1 MPEIEIR
8 PAFSTD
14 IQKLID
20 LNHSYTTDYVWQM
33 SLESS
38 DNQIRVAFREARLP
52 RSVQVSYP
60 YIPAKLA
67 DTWTHRDALL
77 VADSASGLIGYI
89 GLKTGITPQ
98 GVWITDLVVERNFR
112 RKGIG
117 SALIFAAEEWC
128 AQQGLAKLT
137 LEMQSKNY
145 PAIQFAYN
153 LGFDFCGYNDQYY
166 DNQDIAIFFSAYV

>member
-14 IQKLID
+14 IPKLISLD
-20 LNHSYTTDYVWQM
+20 HNYVTDHVWQM
-33 SLESS
+33 TLKTSNGQTQVS
-38 DNQIRVAFREARLP
+38 FREVRLP
-52 RSVQVSYP
+52 REVLVSYP
-60 YIPAKLA
+60 HDQARLA
-67 DTWTHRDALL
+67 DTWTQRDALL
-77 VADSASGLIGYI
+77 VAESKLGLVAYI
-89 GLKTGITPQ
+89 GLKKGIIPR
-98 GVWITDLVVERNFR
+98 GAWIMDLVVERDSR

-117 SALIFAAEEWC
+117 SALALAAEEWC
-128 AQQGLAKLT
+128 AQQGIGRLT

-166 DNQDIAIFFSAYV
+166 DNQDIALFFSTYV